1 MTLLDL
7 QRKMIIAVTRPLTA
21 SYEMRDK
28 TEDGRPMSA
37 EAESFIKP
45 NKRSNSFERLE
56 IYNQQYWFRVTAA
69 LREDFPGLATIL
81 GEDKFEALSI
91 AYLIANPSS
100 SYTLRDLG
108 LRFELWLGANPN
120 WAGPNPALA
129 LDVVR
134 LEWAYVEAF
143 DGRQEP
149 ALTLSDLSVLG
160 ADSHLAL
167 QPHIRLLEL
176 QYPVDDFVIA
186 VHRAQTNS
194 SAASNAVTKRKQAQS
209 TKTLAVLQPGKV
221 YLAVH
226 RFDFSVYYKHLEPEA
241 FRLLE
246 ALTRGATLGA
256 ALEEAFLD
264 STIADGDRA
273 KSVQDWFATSA
284 ELGWFCQPA
293 TDKNIEL

>member
-1 MTLLDL
+1 MTLLEL
-7 QRKMIIAVTRPLTA
+7 QRKMAAAITRPLTTG
-21 SYEMRDK
+21 YEMQEE
-28 TEDGRPMSA
+28 TEDGCFMSI

-45 NKRSNSFERLE
+45 SARATSFERLE
-56 IYNQQYWFRVTAA
+56 IYNQQYWFRVMSA
-69 LREDFPGLATIL
+69 LREDFPGLASIV
-81 GEDKFEALSI
+81 GEEGFEALSV

-108 LRFELWLGANPN
+108 SLFEQWLRANPS

-143 DGRQEP
+143 DSRQEP
-149 ALTLSDLSVLG
+149 ALTLSDLSVLS
-160 ADSHLAL
+160 ADSQLAL

-186 VHRAQTNS
+186 VHRAQANS
-194 SAASNAVTKRKQAQS
+194 SVASNAITKRKRPRT
-209 TKTLAVLQPGKV
+209 TKKMAGLQPRKV

-241 FRLLE
+241 FLLLG
-246 ALTRGATLGA
+246 ALMRGASLGV
-256 ALEEAFLD
+256 ALEEAFRD
-264 STIADGDRA
+264 SAMADAHRG
-273 KSVQDWFATSA
+273 KSVREWFATTA

-293 TDKNIEL
+293 THKNIEH